1 MHLRR
6 NKKKKNSVD
15 YRNTLIT
22 YEKPKSPTSEAFRV
36 VRTNIDFSSFDKE
49 IETLLITSAQ
59 PAEGKST
66 IAANLCIA
74 MAMVGKKILLIDADL
89 RMPSLHKIF
98 SIENNTG
105 LTNLIINTGLAPCD
119 VVLETGIQDLWLL
132 TSGPIPPN
140 PAELLASRRMR
151 ELMKELARNYDAA
164 VVDSPPIMA
173 VSDSSI
179 LASYLDGVIFVLGSG
194 TVSRDA
200 ARTAKEQL
208 NKVSANVLGV
218 VLNKVPLNGSDY
230 YYHNYYGRTD

>member
-6 NKKKKNSVD
+6 KKKEKNSVD
-15 YRNTLIT
+15 YRDTLIT

-36 VRTNIDFSSFDKE
+36 VRTNIDFSSFDKK
-49 IETLLITSAQ
+49 IQTLLITSTQ
-59 PAEGKST
+59 PGEGKST
-66 IAANLCIA
+66 VAANLCIA
-74 MAMVGKKILLIDADL
+74 MTMVGKRILLIDADL

-98 SIENNTG
+98 AIENNTG
-105 LTNLIINTGLAPCD
+105 LTNLIINTSLAPGD

-140 PAELLASRRMR
+140 PAELLTSRRMR
-151 ELMKELARNYDAA
+151 EFMKELARDYDAV

-173 VSDSSI
+173 VSDASI

-194 TVSRDA
+194 IVSRDA
-200 ARTAKEQL
+200 ARIAKEQL
-208 NKVSANVLGV
+208 NKVSANVLGA

-230 YYHNYYGRTD
+230 YYHKYYEKTD